1 MSGALSSGPHLRGPP
16 SPASRRGD
24 RSEGNPNLMS
34 NSPNP
39 SSSEG
44 TLRFLFGGWKLSIIP
59 LLVMTLGFRALKFNP
74 VVVFATAA
82 LALVP
87 LAGLIGQATEELA
100 GHAGPTAGGI
110 LNASLGN
117 VTELVFGVVAV
128 WAGQTEAVKASI
140 TGSVIGNLLLVF
152 GLAAFVGGVG
162 REKLFFSKFAAG
174 ANLSML
180 FVAVVALVMPALF
193 QLSVYGALP
202 ASGGRIERLSL
213 WTAAVL
219 LFTYCASLVFAFR
232 THSNVFRP
240 HQGRPPQISK
250 ATAAAALVLASG
262 LAAVASDVLVGE
274 INTVT
279 RSLGLTQLFIGLVI
293 VATVGNS
300 TEHSAAIMMARHDQ
314 MDLALAVSVG
324 SSIQIALFVAPFL
337 VVISQFRTARLS
349 LVFHP
354 LEIAAVILSVGVV
367 ALVSLDGETHW
378 FEGLQLL
385 GVYLILAVFFYYLP
399 APHA

>member
-1 MSGALSSGPHLRGPP
+1 MKPP
-16 SPASRRGD
+16 LPD
-24 RSEGNPNLMS
+24 RLLMS
-34 NSPNP
+34 TAPNP
-39 SSSEG
+39 SGSQRQHFSDRQN
-44 TLRFLFGGWKLSIIP
+44 LLAFLFGGWKVSIIP
-59 LLVMTLGFRALKFNP
+59 LLAMTIGFRALNIDA
-74 VVVFATAA
+74 VAVFATAA
-82 LALVP
+82 LALIP
-87 LAGLIGQATEELA
+87 LAGLIGEATQELA
-100 GHAGPTAGGI
+100 AYAGPATSGI

-117 VTELVFGVVAV
+117 VTELVFGIVAV
-128 WAGQTEAVKASI
+128 FAGQTEIVKASI

-152 GLAAFVGGVG
+152 GMAAFVGGIG
-162 REKLFFSKFAAG
+162 KEKLFFSKFTAG

-193 QLSVYGALP
+193 QLSVYGSLP
-202 ASGGRIERLSL
+202 ATGARIERLSL

-219 LFTYCASLVFAFR
+219 LLTYFAGIVFIFR
-232 THSNVFRP
+232 THRDIFRVNK
-240 HQGRPPQISK
+240 GRPPQVSK
-250 ATAAAALVLASG
+250 VTALVALTVASA
-262 LAAVASDVLVGE
+262 LAAIASDVLVSE
-274 INTVT
+274 IGPVT
-279 RSLGLTQLFIGLVI
+279 RSLGWTQLFVGLVI

-300 TEHSAAIMMARHDQ
+300 TEHSAAVVMARHNE

-324 SSIQIALFVAPFL
+324 SSIQIALFVAPLL
-337 VVISQFRTARLS
+337 VVISQFCAARLS

-399 APHA
+399 AAPA